1 MDKVR
6 PQPRSPLT
14 LLFGAQG
21 APATEVSVAG
31 AVDGST
37 LIVPRR
43 PSGTSATPAAPGAD
57 VTVLFTVDGRLYRWP
72 MRVEEVL
79 PSSYYLVA
87 VREPG
92 EGDRREFVRAEVP
105 LQLRVRVAAER
116 ETPWRV
122 VSARVDVSASGF
134 RIEGLDEQVPGTQLR
149 VEIRSPEG
157 GPPVLAVAEV
167 VRNFRDG
174 DRCAVACHF
183 VSMDS
188 ADESRLVDIVFA
200 VREAALRAR
209 LGL

>member
-1 MDKVR
+1 MEKVR
-6 PQPRSPLT
+6 PKPRSPLT

-31 AVDGST
+31 AVAGST

-43 PSGTSATPAAPGAD
+43 PSGLSDAASPGAD
-57 VTVLFTVDGRLYRWP
+57 VTVLFTREGRLYRWP

-105 LQLRVRVAAER
+105 LQLRVRVLSAGEA
-116 ETPWRV
+116 PWRV

-134 RIEGLDEQVPGTQLR
+134 RLEGLDEQAAGTRLR
-149 VEIRSPEG
+149 VEIRSLEG
-157 GPPVLAVAEV
+157 GPPVIAVAEV
-167 VRNFRDG
+167 VRSITDG
-174 DRCAVACHF
+174 DRCLVACHF